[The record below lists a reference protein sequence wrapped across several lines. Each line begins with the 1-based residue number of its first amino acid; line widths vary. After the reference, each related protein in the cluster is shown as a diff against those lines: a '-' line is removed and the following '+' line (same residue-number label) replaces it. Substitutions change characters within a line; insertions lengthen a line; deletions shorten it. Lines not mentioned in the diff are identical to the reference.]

1 MSIAPTLSVSDR
13 PEFAPPPNA
22 RSWRALALALAA
34 HGLLM
39 IALTWGV
46 SWKSSDEAAAFSAE
60 LWTGQPQQA
69 APPDQST
76 PKPVPAPEPA
86 PPQPAPT
93 PTPPPPPPKLE
104 APTPDADIALEQE
117 KKRALLRKQQAAE
130 ELADQKA
137 ADLAAKKQA
146 KLKEDQARLKK
157 EQAAELA
164 ADKAEAAQLKAQKAA
179 QEAKEEAKQVA
190 KDAKEAQR
198 KQEQQKQASAA
209 AKAQR
214 DANLARLNAQLGS
227 AGGGGGNPKGVATQG
242 NGGSSTYGAIVK
254 AAIKPNV
261 VFTEEIVGNPMAKI
275 EVRLTLDGTIIS
287 QRLVS
292 SSGNKAWDEA
302 AMNGIT
308 RTRVMPRDVDGR
320 IPDTTLILEMRPKN

>member
-1 MSIAPTLSVSDR
+1 MSIAPTLSVSGR
-13 PEFAPPPNA
+13 PEFCPPPNA
-22 RSWRALALALAA
+22 RSWKALALALAA
-34 HGLLM
+34 HLLLV

-69 APPDQST
+69 TPPDQPT
-76 PKPVPAPEPA
+76 PKPAPAPEPA
-86 PPQPAPT
+86 PPQPAPL
-93 PTPPPPPPKLE
+93 PPPPKVE

-137 ADLAAKKQA
+137 ADLAEKKQA

-179 QEAKEEAKQVA
+179 QEAKEA
-190 KDAKEAQR
+190 AKEAQR
-198 KQEQQKQASAA
+198 KQEQQKQATAA

-227 AGGGGGNPKGVATQG
+227 AGGGGGNPKGVAAQG

-261 VFTEEIVGNPMAKI
+261 VFTDEIVGNPMAKI